1 VHSKNYC
8 GAGRPPA
15 YINMPDTLV
24 SPPAADPL
32 AALLARWR
40 ATVESELK
48 GAPFDKKLVTRT
60 FEGLALQ
67 PLYSRADLAGL
78 RDLGA
83 TPGAAPFLRGAR
95 PQGYRTGTWDVAQE
109 LPMSTPADFNATLR
123 ADLMLGQN
131 AVVLTPDA
139 ASRLGRDADE
149 VELTMV
155 GEAGVSLSDI
165 ADVKAALDQI
175 DLAAVPVY
183 CTTGAD
189 PTPLAAIYLAAARER
204 GVDWTALRGT
214 LSADPIGEWSE
225 RGQLPCDIE
234 ALYCALAGWTNWASA
249 YVPGVRTVGVNL
261 APWSDA
267 GATAAQ
273 ELAFALAAAT
283 EYFRALDR
291 RGVKPETAAARMCFR
306 FAIGPQFFTEIAKFR
321 AFRPLFTRVATAF
334 GAPPEAAGR
343 VWVQTR
349 TARSDK
355 TMLDPHV
362 NMLRVTTEAL
372 SAVLGGCDALHIAP
386 YDEVAGATTEFSRRI
401 ARNVHTLLAE
411 EFNLATPADPAGGSW
426 YVEHL
431 TDALARTAWKLFQDI
446 EARGGFVA
454 ALRIGY
460 VQELVAKAAAEKLD
474 AAAKRRTG
482 IVGTN
487 LFPNLKEKPL
497 AATPVIGSEQQAGL
511 ARAIRARRGVEIPPL
526 DATDWPARFRSALA
540 AARDGATV
548 GQLSRLSRGAAADA
562 SPVIQRAEPR
572 RIAEQFEALRAAS
585 AAFAARTGARPKV
598 FLAKM
603 GPALQHKARADFS
616 AGFFAVG
623 GFEVVAKQAFETP
636 ESAAAA
642 AVASGAKVAVL
653 CSTDETY
660 AALVPAFS
668 AALKAARPEAILVLA
683 GLPAD
688 PAVVASYRAAGVD
701 EFIHIRASVHDVLA
715 KLLKQ
720 IGALA

>member
-1 VHSKNYC
+1 MS
-8 GAGRPPA
+8 
-15 YINMPDTLV
+15 DTLL
-24 SPPAADPL
+24 SPPAADSL

-40 ATVESELK
+40 ATVEAELK
-48 GAPFDKKLVTRT
+48 GASFDKKLVTRT
-60 FEGLALQ
+60 FEALALQ
-67 PLYSRADLAGL
+67 PLYSRADLSAV
-78 RDLGA
+78 RDLES

-95 PQGYRTGTWDVAQE
+95 PQGYRTNPWDVAQE
-109 LPMSTPADFNATLR
+109 LPMPTPADFNATLR

-139 ASRLGRDADE
+139 ASRLGRDVDE
-149 VELTMV
+149 VELTMI
-155 GEAGVSLSDI
+155 GEGGVSLSDS

-183 CTTGAD
+183 FLAGAD

-214 LSADPIGEWSE
+214 LSADPLGEWSE
-225 RGQLPCDIE
+225 RGQLPYDIE
-234 ALYCALAGWTNWASA
+234 GLYCALAGWTNWAST
-249 YVPGVRTVGVNL
+249 YVPGVRTIGVNL
-261 APWSDA
+261 VPWSDA

-291 RGVKPETAAARMCFR
+291 RGVKPETAAAKMCFR
-306 FAIGPQFFTEIAKFR
+306 FAIGPQFFTEVAKFR

-334 GAPPEAAGR
+334 GAPAEAAGR
-343 VWVQTR
+343 AWVQTR

-362 NMLRVTTEAL
+362 NILRVTTEAL

-411 EFNLATPADPAGGSW
+411 EFNLAMPADPAGGSW

-431 TDALARTAWKLFQDI
+431 TDALARNAWKLFQDI
-446 EARGGFVA
+446 EARGGFGA
-454 ALRIGY
+454 ALRTGY
-460 VQELVAKAAAEKLD
+460 VQELVAKAAGEKLD

-497 AATPVIGSEQQAGL
+497 AAMPTIVPEQQAGL
-511 ARAIRARRGVEIPPL
+511 VRAIRSRRRLEVRAM

-548 GQLSRLSRGAAADA
+548 GQLSRLSRGAAEA

-572 RIAEQFEALRAAS
+572 RIAEQFEMLRSTS

-623 GFEVVAKQAFETP
+623 GFEVIAKHAFETP

-642 AVASGAKVAVL
+642 VVASGAKIAVL

-660 AALVPAFS
+660 ARLVPAF
-668 AALKAARPEAILVLA
+668 AAAVKAARPETILVLA

-688 PAVVASYRAAGVD
+688 PAVVTSYRNAGVD